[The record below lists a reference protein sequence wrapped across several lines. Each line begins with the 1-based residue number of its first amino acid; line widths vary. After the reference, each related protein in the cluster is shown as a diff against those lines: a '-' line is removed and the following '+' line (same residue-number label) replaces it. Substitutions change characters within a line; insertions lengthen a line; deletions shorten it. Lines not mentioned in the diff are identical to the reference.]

1 MTELQASAGQSD
13 RLHVAIV
20 AGSTRPRRKSLEVAG
35 WLHGLAA
42 ERQDARF
49 EVVDIADY
57 DLPLLDEPIPPM
69 AGQCGVPISN
79 DHPRPRPSS
88 VMRTYERGRR

>member
-1 MTELQASAGQSD
+1 MKIGVSREPLYAIVRYRLKPEHIERSRPSAAELYAELTADGPGWLRQAS
-13 RLHVAIV
+13 
-20 AGSTRPRRKSLEVAG
+20 
-35 WLHGLAA
+35 
-42 ERQDARF
+42 F
-49 EVVDIADY
+49 ELD